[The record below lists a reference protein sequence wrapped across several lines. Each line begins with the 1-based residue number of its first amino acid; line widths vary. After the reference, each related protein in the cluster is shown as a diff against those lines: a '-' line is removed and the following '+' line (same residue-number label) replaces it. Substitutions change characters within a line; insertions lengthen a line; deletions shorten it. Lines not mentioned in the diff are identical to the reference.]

1 MMEYL
6 RWILLAGGIVFVI
19 LIYVLG
25 KRHSSKNAIEED
37 IDSGDLPSFSARDW
51 DELDEGV
58 GEVRIIA
65 RADEDDYDD
74 DDGLSQDE
82 EIAVRREQTQLKP
95 RSTHEHAAE
104 ARTEETRASAVQA
117 GDAVQEHN
125 SGNAVEPQVI
135 LLSILAQPNSK
146 LSGDRIN
153 TAVRANG
160 MVFGEMNIFHRLDER
175 GKPVYS
181 LANMLEP
188 GTFDPV
194 SIQKMVTP
202 GIIIFM
208 QLPGPS
214 DPLACFNHMLQ
225 SASRI
230 ADMLDAQLCNNRR
243 QPLSENDTEALR
255 KQVAAFD
262 G

>member
-1 MMEYL
+1 MEYL
-6 RWILLAGGIVFVI
+6 RWILLAGGILFVI
-19 LIYVLG
+19 LIYALG
-25 KRHSSKNAIEED
+25 RRRGDSSTAEED
-37 IDSGDLPSFSARDW
+37 FDTEDLPSFSARDW

-65 RADEDDYDD
+65 RADDD
-74 DDGLSQDE
+74 DAPDDDE
-82 EIAVRREQTQLKP
+82 TTGRREPTMPKP
-95 RSTHEHAAE
+95 RPLHEGSGE
-104 ARTEETRASAVQA
+104 ARTAAASSGISRTADA
-117 GDAVQEHN
+117 APANKSGDAV
-125 SGNAVEPQVI
+125 EPVVI
-135 LLSILAQPNSK
+135 LLYILARPDSK

-160 MVFGEMNIFHRLDER
+160 MVFGEMNIFHRLDES

-188 GTFDPV
+188 GSFDPV
-194 SIQKMVTP
+194 NLQQVITP
-202 GIIIFM
+202 GVILFM

-243 QPLSENDTEALR
+243 QPLNEADTESLR
-255 KQVAAFD
+255 KKVADFD

>member
-1 MMEYL
+1 MEMEYL
-6 RWILLAGGIVFVI
+6 RWILLAGGILFVI

-25 KRHSSKNAIEED
+25 RRHNSTTVIEDD
-37 IDSGDLPSFSARDW
+37 IDTDDLPSFSARDW
-51 DELDEGV
+51 DELEEGV

-65 RADEDDYDD
+65 RTDDAIAPR
-74 DDGLSQDE
+74 DE
-82 EIAVRREQTQLKP
+82 EIGVRREQP
-95 RSTHEHAAE
+95 RPTREQSRPSNEHAAE
-104 ARTEETRASAVQA
+104 APLAETRSSDVP
-117 GDAVQEHN
+117 
-125 SGNAVEPQVI
+125 VEEKAPEPKSVKAAEPEVI
-135 LLSILAQPNSK
+135 VLYILAQPDSK

-160 MVFGEMNIFHRLDER
+160 MVFGDMNIFHRLDER

-188 GTFDPV
+188 GSFDPV
-194 SIQKMVTP
+194 NLQRMLTP
-202 GIIIFM
+202 GIILFM

-214 DPLACFNHMLQ
+214 NPLVCFNHMLQ

-230 ADMLDAQLCNNRR
+230 ADMLGAQLCNNRR
-243 QPLSENDTEALR
+243 QPLNEADTEGLR
-255 KQVAAFD
+255 KKVAAFD

>member
-1 MMEYL
+1 MEMEYL
-6 RWILLAGGIVFVI
+6 RWILLAGGILFVI

-25 KRHSSKNAIEED
+25 RRHNGTTVINDD
-37 IDSGDLPSFSARDW
+37 IDTDDLPSFSARDW
-51 DELDEGV
+51 DELEEGV

-65 RADEDDYDD
+65 RADDAIAPR
-74 DDGLSQDE
+74 DE
-82 EIAVRREQTQLKP
+82 EIGVRREQP
-95 RSTHEHAAE
+95 RPTNEHAAE
-104 ARTEETRASAVQA
+104 APLAETRSSDVPVEDRVPEPKPAKAA
-117 GDAVQEHN
+117 EQE
-125 SGNAVEPQVI
+125 VVV
-135 LLSILAQPNSK
+135 LYILAQPDSK

-160 MVFGEMNIFHRLDER
+160 MVFGDMNIFHRLDER

-188 GTFDPV
+188 GSFDPV
-194 SIQKMVTP
+194 NLQRMLTP
-202 GIIIFM
+202 GIILFM

-214 DPLACFNHMLQ
+214 NPLVCFNHMLQ

-230 ADMLDAQLCNNRR
+230 ADMLGAQLCNNRR
-243 QPLSENDTEALR
+243 QPLNEADTEGLR
-255 KQVAAFD
+255 KKVAAFD

>member
-1 MMEYL
+1 MEYL
-6 RWILLAGGIVFVI
+6 RWILLAGGILFVI

-25 KRHSSKNAIEED
+25 RRRSSNNAIEED
-37 IDSGDLPSFSARDW
+37 VDSGDLPSFSARDW

-58 GEVRIIA
+58 GEVRIVA
-65 RADEDDYDD
+65 RADDDVAPN
-74 DDGLSQDE
+74 DE
-82 EIAVRREQTQLKP
+82 EITVAREKARP
-95 RSTHEHAAE
+95 IHEYAAE
-104 ARTEETRASAVQA
+104 AKVAETRAGTVPGEDVAQTQKSENKVQ
-117 GDAVQEHN
+117 QE
-125 SGNAVEPQVI
+125 VFV
-135 LLSILAQPNSK
+135 LYILAQPGSK

-160 MVFGEMNIFHRLDER
+160 MVFGEMNIYHRLDEL

-188 GTFDPV
+188 GSFDPV
-194 SIQKMVTP
+194 SIQQMITP
-202 GIIIFM
+202 GIILFM

-214 DPLACFNHMLQ
+214 NPLACFNHMLQ

-243 QPLSENDTEALR
+243 QPLNEADTEALR
-255 KQVAAFD
+255 KKVADFD